1 MTATLTLT
9 TENAWL
15 RRGLLPVQGQAKG
28 CRCKWGPILR
38 GPQRGQETPRGAWSV
53 AAAGSRLGS
62 RPPLSLHSPEAR
74 AGSPS
79 AEVPRGRRLQ
89 RRGRRRIMPQRSWPG
104 RVDPDPLGSA
114 RLAPVGPVCGKQQ
127 PSRRE
132 SPTPSLNSRDER
144 PRNWTRRGQDA
155 APAPFR
161 PHRPGLPGGGSGGG
175 YGDLVQHR
183 ASKNSAV
190 LGEEVAAFMA
200 RLLNGDSPER
210 WPGRETRCLRGAARA
225 TSRSHVNS
233 PGNASRLTIDEV
245 SGD

>member
-1 MTATLTLT
+1 MTALYDSNPDISHRKRLAP
-9 TENAWL
+9 ERAVACPRSGKRL
-15 RRGLLPVQGQAKG
+15 QVQT
-28 CRCKWGPILR
+28 GPDSA
-38 GPQRGQETPRGAWSV
+38 GSAEKTGDPRGAWS
-53 AAAGSRLGS
+53 AEAAGSRLGS

-79 AEVPRGRRLQ
+79 AEAPRGRRLQ

-132 SPTPSLNSRDER
+132 SPTPRLKSRDER

-161 PHRPGLPGGGSGGG
+161 PHRPGLPGGRFGRRLRRAHPTPSFQKLGGSWRRGGSV
-175 YGDLVQHR
+175 YGKTTKR
-183 ASKNSAV
+183 RFPGKGGPEEK
-190 LGEEVAAFMA
+190 LGAYGAPRGPRRVAM
-200 RLLNGDSPER
+200 
-210 WPGRETRCLRGAARA
+210 
-225 TSRSHVNS
+225 
-233 PGNASRLTIDEV
+233 
-245 SGD
+245 

>member
-1 MTATLTLT
+1 MTALYDSNPDISHRKRLAP
-9 TENAWL
+9 ERAVACPRSGKRL
-15 RRGLLPVQGQAKG
+15 QVQT
-28 CRCKWGPILR
+28 GPDSA
-38 GPQRGQETPRGAWSV
+38 GSAEKTGDPRGAWS
-53 AAAGSRLGS
+53 AEAAGSRPGS

-79 AEVPRGRRLQ
+79 AEAPRGRRLQ

-132 SPTPSLNSRDER
+132 SPTPRLKSRDER

-175 YGDLVQHR
+175 YGELIQHR

-190 LGEEVAAFMA
+190 LGEEVAAFTA
-200 RLLNGDSPER
+200 RLRNGDSP
-210 WPGRETRCLRGAARA
+210 GRVARKRNSVPTGRREGHAA
-225 TSRSHVNS
+225 
-233 PGNASRLTIDEV
+233 
-245 SGD
+245 